1 MKRGAVKPRRAKK
14 GGYQGSR
21 INPTRFSMGQ
31 MKFYLILVPL
41 ALFMII
47 PVVMIINRAFMPLG
61 ELFAFPPRVLVTNPT
76 MNNFRDLMELS
87 VSTGVPMSRYLL
99 NSVVITLLTV
109 LLNLVI
115 SVTGAYALSKKKF
128 RAKDRLFALNQLALM
143 FVPTAVAV
151 PRYLVIMNAGMV
163 NTLWAHI
170 MPLLAMPVVLFL
182 VKQFVD
188 QIPNALIEA
197 AVVDGAGDLT
207 ILRRIIIP
215 LTRPALATAV
225 VLTFQAVWG
234 SVEASNNFITDDSLR
249 TLAFYLNS
257 ISTNNAV
264 AAAGMVAA
272 ASVILFL
279 PNLIIFIV
287 MQAQVMNTMSH
298 SGIK

>member
-1 MKRGAVKPRRAKK
+1 MSKQLTKPKKAKK
-14 GGYQGSR
+14 GRYQGSR
-21 INPTRFSMGQ
+21 INPTRFSLGQ
-31 MKFYLILVPL
+31 LKFYFILIPL
-41 ALFMII
+41 AMFMII

-61 ELFAFPPRVLVTNPT
+61 ELFAFPPRVIVKNPT
-76 MNNFRDLMELS
+76 INNFRDLLS
-87 VSTGVPMSRYLL
+87 LSGSTGVPMSRYLL

-109 LLNLVI
+109 LMNLVI
-115 SVTGAYALSKKKF
+115 SVTGAYALSKKRF
-128 RAKDRLFALNQLALM
+128 RGKEKLFAINQLALM

-151 PRYLVIMNAGMV
+151 PRYLVIMNSGMF
-163 NTLWAHI
+163 NTFWAQI

-188 QIPNALIEA
+188 QIPDALIEA
-197 AVVDGAGDLT
+197 AVVDGANDLT
-207 ILRRIIIP
+207 IIRRIIIP

-234 SVEASNNFITDDSLR
+234 SVEASNNFITDDTLR

-264 AAAGMVAA
+264 AGAGMVAA

-287 MQAQVMNTMSH
+287 MQSQVMNTMSH

>member
-1 MKRGAVKPRRAKK
+1 
-14 GGYQGSR
+14 
-21 INPTRFSMGQ
+21 
-31 MKFYLILVPL
+31 
-41 ALFMII
+41 
-47 PVVMIINRAFMPLG
+47 MIINRAFMPLG
-61 ELFAFPPRVLVTNPT
+61 ELFAFPPRVIVKNPT
-76 MNNFRDLMELS
+76 INNFRDLLS
-87 VSTGVPMSRYLL
+87 LSGSTGVPMSRYLL

-109 LLNLVI
+109 LMNLVI
-115 SVTGAYALSKKKF
+115 SVTGAYALSKKRF
-128 RAKDRLFALNQLALM
+128 RGKEKLFAINQLALM

-151 PRYLVIMNAGMV
+151 PRYLVIMNSGMF
-163 NTLWAHI
+163 NTFWAQI

-188 QIPNALIEA
+188 QIPDALIEA
-197 AVVDGAGDLT
+197 AVVDGANDLT
-207 ILRRIIIP
+207 IIRRIIIP

-234 SVEASNNFITDDSLR
+234 SVEASNNFITDDTLR

-264 AAAGMVAA
+264 AGAGMVAA

-287 MQAQVMNTMSH
+287 MQSQVMNTMSH